1 MSRTYWEKKPDGS
14 LEFLGAF
21 TDGHKVRDT
30 KQPQGRALVIDIPD
44 KSIEGVL
51 EALGDRVKL
60 ESLPS
65 AITKRLAAKMPVTV
79 PWAQLEG
86 FVK

>member
-1 MSRTYWEKKPDGS
+1 MSRTYWEKKPDS
-14 LEFLGAF
+14 TLEFLGAF

-30 KQPQGRALVIDIPD
+30 KQPQGRASVIDIQD

-51 EALGDRVKL
+51 EALGDRVL
-60 ESLPS
+60 LVGLPS
-65 AITKRLAAKMPVTV
+65 AITKRITARIPVSV